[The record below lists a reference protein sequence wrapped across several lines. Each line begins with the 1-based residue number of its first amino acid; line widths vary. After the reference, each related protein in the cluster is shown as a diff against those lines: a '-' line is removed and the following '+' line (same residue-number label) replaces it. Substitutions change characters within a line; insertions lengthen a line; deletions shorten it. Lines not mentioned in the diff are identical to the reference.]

1 MTAHGFESAGRSPAG
16 HAWRE
21 DAACRGEP
29 LERFTEPAGTDDVR
43 QALATCASCPV
54 RQPCLQTAL
63 TLERDADLGIW
74 GGTTETTRRR
84 IRDGRLSIDDALRR
98 PVPAVERSADGAV
111 RARQVSSGASSPVM
125 PAGLERLGEQ
135 IASASE
141 DAPMLTVSRD
151 KHGDYT
157 DATGRVIIFRIHG
170 EPPWMLMI
178 DGRCHSRVDS
188 LTQGQQAAWSA
199 LQVLGRHHAPASHA
213 APEAASVPSRRIRR
227 AT

>member
-1 MTAHGFESAGRSPAG
+1 MTANGFESADRSPAG

-29 LERFTEPAGTDDVR
+29 PERFTEPAGPDDLR

-54 RQPCLQTAL
+54 RQTCLQTAL

-74 GGTTETTRRR
+74 GGTTEATRRR
-84 IRDGRLSIDDALRR
+84 IRDGRLSVDDALRR
-98 PVPAVERSADGAV
+98 PAPAVERSVAEPV
-111 RARQVSSGASSPVM
+111 PARQVSSGSSLSVVTASS
-125 PAGLERLGEQ
+125 ERLGEQ
-135 IASASE
+135 IASVPA
-141 DAPMLTVSRD
+141 DVPMLTVSRD

-178 DGRCHSRVDS
+178 DGRCHTRTRT
-188 LTQGQQAAWSA
+188 LTAAQQAAWKSRHLVRFQSSRGQEA
-199 LQVLGRHHAPASHA
+199 DAPHITGRRGIP
-213 APEAASVPSRRIRR
+213 RRR
-227 AT
+227 